1 MNANLIWRMSDYLVL
16 PFPEAMQVV
25 VSGDIHGDFNLLVNK
40 LCLQY
45 QLRDTLLIVAG
56 DCGFGFNKL
65 AYYEQMVQKNSRRM
79 AEANNWIVFV
89 RGNHDNPAYFD
100 GKVFMKK
107 RFMAVPDYTV
117 IHAAG
122 HRILCVGGA
131 ISIDRKSRMDQYEMK
146 VRYNLSLKLNKDP
159 LLPKFYWEKEKPVY
173 HEELIDTICQKE
185 SVDVVV
191 THTAPS
197 GCYPFLKGLVG
208 EFAAYDPTLLSDT
221 EKERETLHRL
231 FERLL
236 ANGAPIG
243 RWYYGHFH
251 ESKFSD
257 LRGVLF
263 KLLDIM
269 EFDML
274 PPRGCGS

>member
-1 MNANLIWRMSDYLVL
+1 MSDYLTL
-16 PFPEAMQVV
+16 SFPEAMQVAV
-25 VSGDIHGDFNLLVNK
+25 CGDIHGDFSPLVNK

-45 QLRDTLLIVAG
+45 QLHDTLLIVAG
-56 DCGFGFNKL
+56 DCGFGYNKL
-65 AYYEQMVQKNSRRM
+65 AYYEQMVQKNSKRM
-79 AEANNWIVFV
+79 AQANNWIVFV

-117 IHAAG
+117 IQACG

-131 ISIDRKSRMDQYEMK
+131 ISIDRKPCIEQFELK
-146 VRYNLSLKLNKDP
+146 VRYDLSLKLNKDP
-159 LLPKFYWEKEKPVY
+159 LLPKWYWENEPPDY
-173 HEELIDTICQKE
+173 QEGLIDSICQKE
-185 SVDVVV
+185 WVDVVV
-191 THTAPS
+191 THSAPS
-197 GCYPFLKGLVG
+197 DCYPFVKGLVNQ
-208 EFAAYDPTLLSDT
+208 FAAYDPTLLADT
-221 EKERETLHRL
+221 AKERQVLHQL

-236 ANGAPIG
+236 ANGAPIS

-251 ESKFSD
+251 ESKYSEVHD
-257 LRGVLF
+257 VLF

-274 PPRGCGS
+274 PPRVW